1 MSNRLRI
8 RAAFPLIAAFAW
20 LTLGGA
26 AQGAADL
33 YIKDTPSDAGLEPN
47 PDAGPMW
54 VTQDI
59 WVRTT
64 PDPGYLPY
72 PFPEASPPWTP
83 LPHENPE
90 YRDPKFSAPNY
101 VYVRVRNRGDAPST
115 GTERLTVNW
124 AKASTGLSWPV
135 QWGGNGIDYLANNC
149 GPLKVYGAE
158 ITKPRKNAADA
169 TPAELADYQQAIVAI
184 SKSPFLFGSVNY
196 WRKQQEV
203 HRFGPS
209 NRHMTRAFLPWHR
222 EFINRYEVLLQ
233 EANPKVRLLYWD
245 WTKDPENAPKKA
257 GGTFNF
263 YPGFMGAS
271 GRGTG
276 GVAVG
281 APFDGMFL
289 PPAITRNLSTST
301 TPPADADTSI
311 VGNADYQLLA
321 ADVEQTPNHNS
332 VHGYIG
338 GGGNMSAP
346 SVSAQDPFFFLL
358 HTNVDRLWAKWQR
371 DPSKPARLDPTT
383 TYDPQSGDP
392 NVNGS
397 LAPWDGLGAT
407 SIDPWTGAGGYINV
421 KPPKHAS
428 VVSPPFYD
436 DAPLTI
442 PILQP
447 GEAVVIQI
455 PWYPPNPADF
465 SCFGADQGHVCL
477 LGRIET
483 ATAAPFGMTVAEG
496 SDVGANTRNNNNI
509 AWKNITVV
517 DTFPG
522 LMKLSSILV
531 RNVFKERVVTGLR
544 LAQTEEFGASA
555 LGVGRVVVNLK
566 PELFKRWRAATQG
579 RQQGVEIVG
588 ATTLRMTSPAVV
600 LPNIPLGPEEAF
612 SIDVGF
618 ELNKDYRPVRGLRH
632 KFDLIQT
639 GAPGRPNAIVGG
651 QRFEVNLS
659 KLVLVKT
666 GSKWRFLDDGS
677 NPAAA
682 WTAANFDDSKWKE
695 GHAELGFGNDPAT
708 TIDAGPPERRRP
720 TAYFRHRFEVTDASV
735 FRNLFMR
742 LKRNDGAIVY
752 LNGKEI
758 HRVNLPTGA
767 ISPRTPATRDV
778 SGLERKAFFPISV
791 PPNLLQ
797 KGQNVVAVEV
807 HLASPRSQNMSF
819 DLEVYANPAT
829 VRLPPDVNFAVP
841 ARGAQ
846 FQTGEAIPVNV
857 EALSVDGKVASVAL
871 FADGRLIGTREGPPF
886 AFRFEGA
893 GVGSH
898 RLRAVVT
905 ADDRQQT
912 ATQTS
917 VTVVENLPPT
927 VRLTQPAD
935 GAMFRHGDGIAVF
948 AQAADRL
955 GRVVS
960 VEFRLREGDRF
971 DARDQVIG
979 SVQNAP
985 YTVVLPDLAPGHYA
999 LIAVARDDRGATGK
1013 SNPVHFEVGQH

>member
-1 MSNRLRI
+1 MSNCRVL
-8 RAAFPLIAAFAW
+8 RAAFPCLAALAGS
-20 LTLGGA
+20 LMCGVA
-26 AQGAADL
+26 AHAAADL
-33 YIKDTPSDAGLEPN
+33 YIKDTPADTGIEPN
-47 PDAGPMW
+47 PNTGPMW
-54 VTQDI
+54 ISDDV

-64 PDPGYLPY
+64 PDPNYLPY
-72 PFPEASPPWTP
+72 PFPEANPPWTP

-101 VYVRVRNRGDAPST
+101 VYVRVRNRGNAPST
-115 GTERLTVNW
+115 GTERLTVHW
-124 AKASTGLSWPV
+124 AKASTGLAWPV
-135 QWGGNGIDYLANNC
+135 QWGGNGVDYLANNC

-169 TPAELADYQQAIVAI
+169 TAAELADYQQAIVTV
-184 SKSPFLFGSVNY
+184 SNSPFLFGAVDY

-203 HRFGPS
+203 HQFGPS

-271 GRGTG
+271 GRNTG

-281 APFDGMFL
+281 APFSGTFL
-289 PPAITRNLSTST
+289 PPAITRNLSPSA

-311 VGNADYQLLA
+311 VGNGDYQLFA
-321 ADVEQTPNHNS
+321 SDIENVPNHNS
-332 VHGYIG
+332 THGYIG
-338 GGGNMSAP
+338 GGGNMSFP

-371 DPSKPARLDPTT
+371 DPSKPARLDPNT
-383 TYDPQSGDP
+383 TYDPQSGDI

-397 LAPWDGLGAT
+397 LAPWNGLGST
-407 SIDPWTGAGGYINV
+407 SINPWTGAGGYINV

-436 DAPLTI
+436 DAPLTV

-483 ATAAPFGMTVAEG
+483 ATTAPFGMTSAEG
-496 SDVGANTRNNNNI
+496 SDVFANTKNNNNI

-522 LMKLSSILV
+522 LMKLSSIVV

-544 LAQTEEFGASA
+544 LAETEELGATA
-555 LGVGRVVVNLK
+555 VRTGRVVLNLK

-579 RQQGVEIVG
+579 RQAGVEIVG
-588 ATTLRMTSPAVV
+588 TTTLRLTSPAVV
-600 LPNIPLGPEEAF
+600 LQNIPLAADEVF
-612 SIDVGF
+612 TVDVGF

-651 QRFEVNLS
+651 QRFEVDLS
-659 KLVLVKT
+659 KLVLVKP
-666 GSKWRFLDDGS
+666 GSQWRFLDDGS
-677 NPAAA
+677 NPAAT
-682 WTAANFDDSKWKE
+682 WTAANFDDAKWKL

-708 TIDAGPPERRRP
+708 TVDTGPADRRRA
-720 TAYFRHRFEVTDASV
+720 TTYFRHRFEVADPSL
-735 FRNLFMR
+735 FRSLFMR

-758 HRVNLPTGA
+758 HRVNLPAGA
-767 ISPRTPATRDV
+767 TARTPATRDV
-778 SGLERKAFFPISV
+778 GGLERKVFFPVTV
-791 PPNLLQ
+791 PANLLQ
-797 KGQNVVAVEV
+797 KGQNVVAVEI
-807 HLASPRSQNMSF
+807 HLASPRSRDMSF
-819 DLEVYANPAT
+819 DMEVYANPAET
-829 VRLPPDVNFAVP
+829 RLPPDVDFAAP

-846 FQTGEAIPVNV
+846 FQVGETIPVDV
-857 EALSVDGKVASVAL
+857 DALSVDGKVASVAL
-871 FADGRLIGTREGPPF
+871 YADGRLIETREQPPF
-886 AFRFEGA
+886 RFRFEGA
-893 GVGSH
+893 GVGPH

-912 ATQTS
+912 AAQIA

-935 GAMFRHGDGIAVF
+935 GAVFEHGDGIAAF
-948 AQAADRL
+948 AQASDRG
-955 GRVVS
+955 GRVSS
-960 VEFRLREGDRF
+960 VEFHLREGDRF
-971 DARDQVIG
+971 DARDQVVG
-979 SVQNAP
+979 TVQDGP
-985 YTVVLPDLAPGHYA
+985 YTVVLRDLAPGHYA
-999 LIAVARDDRGATGK
+999 LIAVARDDRGATSE